1 MVFVGKILPIIF
13 GIVLALIIAGIVI
26 VIIRQIENNN
36 NENFHDKYEKR
47 DN

>member
-1 MVFVGKILPIIF
+1 MVFVGEILPIIF

-26 VIIRQIENNN
+26 VIVRQIENNN
-36 NENFHDKYEKR
+36 SDQYEKR

>member
-26 VIIRQIENNN
+26 VIVRQIENNN
-36 NENFHDKYEKR
+36 SDQYEKR